1 MMRKLMQ
8 RRTMIVAA
16 ALAVI
21 TLSGCA
27 TLGRA
32 GFKEPVVTFKD
43 LRVRGLGLTGGSI
56 DAYLHVS
63 NPNGYR
69 LDATRPT
76 YNVKVGDNPLGT
88 GAVDSRFTVQNNDS
102 TTVRIPIDFTYAGIG
117 AAARQ
122 MMQSG
127 SVPYTVTGD
136 VTVGTPLGNFT
147 VPYTGSGRFS
157 AFGGAQNNP
166 RQQIARELIEL
177 TAPVQPAN
185 LVPAPR

>member
-8 RRTMIVAA
+8 RRTKLAVA
-16 ALAVI
+16 ALAVFAI
-21 TLSGCA
+21 AGCA

-32 GFKEPVVTFKD
+32 GFKEPVVSFKD

-56 DAYLHVS
+56 DAYLNVY
-63 NPNGYR
+63 NPNGFR
-69 LDATRPT
+69 LDGTRLS
-76 YNVKVGDNPLGT
+76 YNVNVGQNPLGN
-88 GAVDSRFTVQNNDS
+88 GVLDSRFTVQDNDS
-102 TTVRIPIDFTYAGIG
+102 TTIRIPIDFTYAGIG

-136 VTVGTPLGNFT
+136 ITVATPVGNFT

-157 AFGGAQNNP
+157 AFGGAQNTP
-166 RQQIARELIEL
+166 R
-177 TAPVQPAN
+177 
-185 LVPAPR
+185 